1 MKEITIHQAVDAIR
15 AGKTVY
21 VAKSAAKAF
30 FLSEFMDSDKFFVEE
45 ATEEPKKPAQE
56 PKKTGVEPI
65 IPSSEYDIIMES
77 RRAGETYDQIGARY
91 GCTGA
96 TVKNFL
102 AREGKKRAEKEGAK

>member
-1 MKEITIHQAVDAIR
+1 MRELTFHQAADAVR
-15 AGKTVY
+15 AGKDILLATRFT
-21 VAKSAAKAF
+21 KSLVNTAF
-30 FLSEFMDSDKFFVEE
+30 FDAERYFID
-45 ATEEPKKPAQE
+45 EPDTE

-102 AREGKKRAEKEGAK
+102 AREGKKRTEKGEK

>member
-45 ATEEPKKPAQE
+45 ATEEPNKE

-96 TVKNFL
+96 TVKNFIT
-102 AREGKKRAEKEGAK
+102 RESKKRAEKEGAK